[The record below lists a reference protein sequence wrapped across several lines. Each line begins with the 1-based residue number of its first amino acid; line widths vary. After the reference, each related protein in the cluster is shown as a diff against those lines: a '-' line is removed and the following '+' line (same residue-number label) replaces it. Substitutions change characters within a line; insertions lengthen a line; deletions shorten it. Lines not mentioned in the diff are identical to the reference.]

1 MSDEVEISEELAEEI
16 RKSWCKDCR
25 DAVID
30 GDTMELLD
38 GCETDSEAICA
49 ERVRQNIRLILSA
62 VHKGDLDEA
71 LGVVGRGIIVRGLAS
86 GDLRYAEWDGEEPVG
101 SGGCDFIALREEEK

>member
-62 VHKGDLDEA
+62 VRDGRLDEA
-71 LGVVGRGIIVRGLAS
+71 LGVVGRAVWAKE
-86 GDLRYAEWDGEEPVG
+86 GDEDYIYDWVADVIENGART
-101 SGGCDFIALREEEK
+101 FIALREEEK